1 MPHGPDAGGNLRD
14 VDTNNDGQTDGANA
28 VDAADP
34 FATPAHAASD
44 DGSLGGRLG
53 GVFRG
58 PDGTGVRWTGIAV
71 VAVLAVVVG
80 VLGWNWY
87 SSNKTADDPAISSAA
102 GPVLMTADQLR
113 TVAASAG
120 HSIYWAGPRD
130 LTTYEV
136 TIAGKDVYVRYLPAA
151 EPAGSKNAYLTV
163 GTYEKADAYAGLQK
177 AAAVAGAKSGKLT
190 GGAFVVVP
198 ADKPTSAYFA
208 FEGHNLLMEV
218 YDPTAGE
225 ALKLVTSGAV
235 NPIS

>member
-1 MPHGPDAGGNLRD
+1 MDI
-14 VDTNNDGQTDGANA
+14 NNDGRANGG
-28 VDAADP
+28 DAP
-34 FATPAHAASD
+34 GSGGHSATSSAPSAAG
-44 DGSLGGRLG
+44 GSLGSKIG
-53 GVFRG
+53 GLFRG
-58 PDGTGVRWTGIAV
+58 ADGTGVRWTSVAV
-71 VAVLAVVVG
+71 VAVLALVVG
-80 VLGWNWY
+80 ILGWNWY
-87 SSNKTADDPAISSAA
+87 SSTKSSDDTASTASA
-102 GPVLMTADQLR
+102 GPVLMTADQLK
-113 TVAASAG
+113 TVAGSAG

-130 LTTYEV
+130 LKTYEV
-136 TIAGKDVYVRYLPAA
+136 SIVGKDVYVRYLPAN

-177 AAAVAGAKSGKLT
+177 AATVAGAKSGKLT

-218 YDPTAGE
+218 YDPTPGE